1 MSAVNEIIDQA
12 SFDNS
17 LLKILDDMINGESSE
32 TKSMKNLIA
41 MVSQTD
47 STALILG
54 ETGTGKDIVAQA
66 IHKCSKKKGSFV
78 TVNCAAIPSELLES
92 ELFGHEKGSF
102 TGADKLRKGRF
113 EQSSGGSLFL
123 DEIGDMPLPLQ
134 AKLLRAIESKSI
146 QRVGGAEDIKINLRL
161 ICATHRDL
169 EKKVESGEFRAD
181 LFFRINVLP
190 INVPSLA
197 ERRTDIP
204 SLLKKL
210 IQTLNVEKSVQPK
223 FTADAITSLTKHNWP
238 GNVRELKNV
247 IERACIIF
255 PGQEVTSTNIFEN
268 LLRLKVPTLA
278 EEQNALWEMTSD
290 LDEINNI
297 EFDEINQNPEDFLP
311 HPKNYKNWFTFY
323 DEIDLRRH
331 LQDVEIVLIEQALE
345 KGEFMSYASFNVL
358 KALTIEHPQLVFD
371 GDFFSKKW
379 TSKEMDT
386 EMKNDL
392 DELQS
397 FLNDIV
403 WFNENS
409 SAPTGR
415 LWTARTIRLS
425 GSIQILEKWRV

>member
-1 MSAVNEIIDQA
+1 MTVTNDIINQSSSD
-12 SFDNS
+12 SS
-17 LLKILDDMINGESSE
+17 LIKTLENMIDGESNE
-32 TKSMKNLIA
+32 TKSLRNLIA
-41 MVSQTD
+41 MVSQSN

-146 QRVGGAEDIKINLRL
+146 QRVGGADDIKIDLRL

-204 SLLKKL
+204 SLLK
-210 IQTLNVEKSVQPK
+210 TLVNNLNEEKSTLPI
-223 FTADAITSLTKHNWP
+223 FTPDAITSLTKHNWP

-255 PGQEVTSTNIFEN
+255 PGKEVTSTNIFEN
-268 LLRLKVPTLA
+268 LLRLKMPTVA
-278 EEQNALWEMTSD
+278 EEQNAIWEMTAD
-290 LDEINNI
+290 LGEINNL
-297 EFDEINQNPEDFLP
+297 EFDEVTNNPEDFLP

-331 LQDVEIVLIEQALE
+331 QQEIEIILIESALE
-345 KGEFMSYASFNVL
+345 KTGNKIALAADKL
-358 KALTIEHPQLVFD
+358 KLRRTTLIEKMRKY
-371 GDFFSKKW
+371 S
-379 TSKEMDT
+379 
-386 EMKNDL
+386 
-392 DELQS
+392 
-397 FLNDIV
+397 I
-403 WFNENS
+403 
-409 SAPTGR
+409 
-415 LWTARTIRLS
+415 TAN
-425 GSIQILEKWRV
+425 

>member
-1 MSAVNEIIDQA
+1 MNVIDKSTSPSEQNQ
-12 SFDNS
+12 ST
-17 LLKILDDMINGESSE
+17 LDKLNKMIDGESPE

-66 IHKCSKKKGSFV
+66 IHKCSNKKGPFI

-102 TGADKLRKGRF
+102 TGADKQRKGRF

-134 AKLLRAIESKSI
+134 AKLLRAIESKTI
-146 QRVGGAEDIKINLRL
+146 QRVGGAQDIKIDLRL

-169 EKKVESGEFRAD
+169 EKKVENGEFRAD

-204 SLLKKL
+204 SLQKTLLNNLKVDETQKP
-210 IQTLNVEKSVQPK
+210 I
-223 FTADAITSLTKHNWP
+223 FTPDAITALCKHNWP

-255 PGQEVTSTNIFEN
+255 PGKEITSTNIYEN
-268 LLRLKVPTLA
+268 LLRLKVPTVA
-278 EEQNALWEMTSD
+278 EEQEALWDMTAD
-290 LDEINNI
+290 LSGITNLEENNVS
-297 EFDEINQNPEDFLP
+297 NNLEDYLP
-311 HPKNYKNWFTFY
+311 HPKNYKNWFSFY

-331 LQDVEIVLIEQALE
+331 LQDVEIVLIEEALE
-345 KGEFMSYASFNVL
+345 KTNDKVALAADKL
-358 KALTIEHPQLVFD
+358 KLRRTTLIEKM
-371 GDFFSKKW
+371 KKY
-379 TSKEMDT
+379 SIG
-386 EMKNDL
+386 L
-392 DELQS
+392 
-397 FLNDIV
+397 
-403 WFNENS
+403 
-409 SAPTGR
+409 
-415 LWTARTIRLS
+415 
-425 GSIQILEKWRV
+425 GS

>member
-1 MSAVNEIIDQA
+1 MNVVDKQMDQKNNNTSVLDILNEMIDGD
-12 SFDNS
+12 SP
-17 LLKILDDMINGESSE
+17 E
-32 TKSMKNLIA
+32 TKSMKKLIA

-47 STALILG
+47 STALVLG
-54 ETGTGKDIVAQA
+54 ETGTGKDVVAQA
-66 IHKCSKKKGSFV
+66 IHKCSKKKGSLV

-102 TGADKLRKGRF
+102 TGADKQRKGRF

-134 AKLLRAIESKSI
+134 AKLLRAIESRTI
-146 QRVGGAEDIKINLRL
+146 QRVGGAEDIKIDLRL

-181 LFFRINVLP
+181 LYFRINVLP

-204 SLLKKL
+204 DLYNKLLKN
-210 IQTLNVEKSVQPK
+210 LNLSKEMQPI
-223 FTADAITSLTKHNWP
+223 FSPEAITALSKHNWP

-255 PGQEVTSTNIFEN
+255 PGKEVTSSNVFEN

-278 EEQNALWEMTSD
+278 EEQNAIWEMTADLSGINHIDSD
-290 LDEINNI
+290 DKLDS
-297 EFDEINQNPEDFLP
+297 PEDYLP

-345 KGEFMSYASFNVL
+345 KTGNKIAHAADKL
-358 KALTIEHPQLVFD
+358 KLRRTTLIEKM
-371 GDFFSKKW
+371 KKY
-379 TSKEMDT
+379 
-386 EMKNDL
+386 
-392 DELQS
+392 
-397 FLNDIV
+397 
-403 WFNENS
+403 
-409 SAPTGR
+409 
-415 LWTARTIRLS
+415 
-425 GSIQILEKWRV
+425 SITKIIE

>member
-1 MSAVNEIIDQA
+1 MNVIDKLINETSNASSQLDII
-12 SFDNS
+12 NN
-17 LLKILDDMINGESSE
+17 MIDGDSSE

-66 IHKCSKKKGSFV
+66 IHKCSKRKGYFV

-134 AKLLRAIESKSI
+134 AKLLRAIESRTI

-190 INVPSLA
+190 ISVPSLA

-204 SLLKKL
+204 RLQATLLKN
-210 IQTLNVEKSVQPK
+210 LNLDKTVEPI
-223 FTADAITSLTKHNWP
+223 FTSDAITALSKHNWP

-255 PGQEVTSTNIFEN
+255 PGKEITSTNVYDN
-268 LLRLKVPTLA
+268 LLRLKVPTVA
-278 EEQNALWEMTSD
+278 EEQEAIWEMTSD
-290 LDEINNI
+290 LSGINNI
-297 EFDEINQNPEDFLP
+297 EINDTHNKSEEYLP

-331 LQDVEIVLIEQALE
+331 LQEVEIILIEEALE
-345 KGEFMSYASFNVL
+345 KTSNKVALAADKL
-358 KALTIEHPQLVFD
+358 KLRRTTLIEKM
-371 GDFFSKKW
+371 KKY
-379 TSKEMDT
+379 
-386 EMKNDL
+386 
-392 DELQS
+392 
-397 FLNDIV
+397 
-403 WFNENS
+403 
-409 SAPTGR
+409 
-415 LWTARTIRLS
+415 
-425 GSIQILEKWRV
+425 SIAKIL

>member
-1 MSAVNEIIDQA
+1 MSAVNEIIDQTN
-12 SFDNS
+12 FDNS
-17 LLKILDDMINGESSE
+17 LSKILDNMINGESNE

-204 SLLKKL
+204 SLLKSL
-210 IQTLNVEKSVQPK
+210 IETLNVEKSVQPK

-268 LLRLKVPTLA
+268 LLRLKVPTIA
-278 EEQNALWEMTSD
+278 EEQNAIWEMTSD
-290 LDEINNI
+290 LDEINSI
-297 EFDEINQNPEDFLP
+297 EFDELNQSPEDFLP

-345 KGEFMSYASFNVL
+345 KTNNKIALAADKL
-358 KALTIEHPQLVFD
+358 KLRRTTLIEKM
-371 GDFFSKKW
+371 KKY
-379 TSKEMDT
+379 SMHS
-386 EMKNDL
+386 N
-392 DELQS
+392 
-397 FLNDIV
+397 
-403 WFNENS
+403 
-409 SAPTGR
+409 
-415 LWTARTIRLS
+415 
-425 GSIQILEKWRV
+425 

>member
-1 MSAVNEIIDQA
+1 MNVVDKQTNEPTQYKSSLDKLNEMID
-12 SFDNS
+12 
-17 LLKILDDMINGESSE
+17 GESPE

-66 IHKCSKKKGSFV
+66 IHKCSSKKGPFI

-102 TGADKLRKGRF
+102 TGADKQRKGRF

-134 AKLLRAIESKSI
+134 AKLLRAIESKTI
-146 QRVGGAEDIKINLRL
+146 QRVGGSQDIKIDLRL

-169 EKKVESGEFRAD
+169 EKKVENGEFRAD

-204 SLLKKL
+204 SLQKTLLTSLKVDDSMKP
-210 IQTLNVEKSVQPK
+210 I
-223 FTADAITSLTKHNWP
+223 FTPDAITALCKHNWP

-255 PGQEVTSTNIFEN
+255 PGKEITSTNVYEN
-268 LLRLKVPTLA
+268 LLRLKVPTVA
-278 EEQNALWEMTSD
+278 EEQEALWEMTSD
-290 LDEINNI
+290 LSGIDNLEENELTNNL
-297 EFDEINQNPEDFLP
+297 EDYLP
-311 HPKNYKNWFTFY
+311 HPKNYKNWFSFY

-331 LQDVEIVLIEQALE
+331 LQDVEIVLIEEALE
-345 KGEFMSYASFNVL
+345 KTNNKVALAADKLKLRRTTLIEKMKKYSLNVNQN
-358 KALTIEHPQLVFD
+358 I
-371 GDFFSKKW
+371 
-379 TSKEMDT
+379 
-386 EMKNDL
+386 N
-392 DELQS
+392 
-397 FLNDIV
+397 
-403 WFNENS
+403 
-409 SAPTGR
+409 
-415 LWTARTIRLS
+415 
-425 GSIQILEKWRV
+425 

>member
-12 SFDNS
+12 NFDNS

-210 IQTLNVEKSVQPK
+210 IEALNVEKSVQPK

-278 EEQNALWEMTSD
+278 EEQNAIWEMTSD

-297 EFDEINQNPEDFLP
+297 EFDEINQSPEDFLP

-345 KGEFMSYASFNVL
+345 KTNNKIALAADKL
-358 KALTIEHPQLVFD
+358 KLRRTTLIEKMRKYSLKV
-371 GDFFSKKW
+371 
-379 TSKEMDT
+379 
-386 EMKNDL
+386 
-392 DELQS
+392 
-397 FLNDIV
+397 V
-403 WFNENS
+403 
-409 SAPTGR
+409 
-415 LWTARTIRLS
+415 
-425 GSIQILEKWRV
+425 

>member
-1 MSAVNEIIDQA
+1 MNVVDKLTSPSEQNK
-12 SFDNS
+12 S
-17 LLKILDDMINGESSE
+17 ILDKLNKMIDGESPE

-66 IHKCSKKKGSFV
+66 IHKCSNKKGPFI

-102 TGADKLRKGRF
+102 TGADKQRKGRF

-134 AKLLRAIESKSI
+134 AKLLRAIESKTI
-146 QRVGGAEDIKINLRL
+146 QRVGGAQDIKIDLRL

-169 EKKVESGEFRAD
+169 EKKVENGEFRAD

-204 SLLKKL
+204 SLQKTLLTNLKVDDSMKP
-210 IQTLNVEKSVQPK
+210 I
-223 FTADAITSLTKHNWP
+223 FTPDAITALCKHNWP

-255 PGQEVTSTNIFEN
+255 PGKEITSTNVYEN
-268 LLRLKVPTLA
+268 LLRLKVPTVA
-278 EEQNALWEMTSD
+278 EEQEALWEMTSD
-290 LDEINNI
+290 LSGIDNLEENELTNNL
-297 EFDEINQNPEDFLP
+297 EDYLP
-311 HPKNYKNWFTFY
+311 HPKNYKNWFSFY

-331 LQDVEIVLIEQALE
+331 LQDVEIVLIEEALE
-345 KGEFMSYASFNVL
+345 KTNNKVALAADKLKLRRTTLIEKMKKYSLNVNQN
-358 KALTIEHPQLVFD
+358 I
-371 GDFFSKKW
+371 
-379 TSKEMDT
+379 
-386 EMKNDL
+386 N
-392 DELQS
+392 
-397 FLNDIV
+397 
-403 WFNENS
+403 
-409 SAPTGR
+409 
-415 LWTARTIRLS
+415 
-425 GSIQILEKWRV
+425 

>member
-1 MSAVNEIIDQA
+1 MNVVDKSTNTSEQNQSTLDKLNKMID
-12 SFDNS
+12 
-17 LLKILDDMINGESSE
+17 GESPE

-66 IHKCSKKKGSFV
+66 IHKCSNKKGPFI

-102 TGADKLRKGRF
+102 TGADKQRKGRF

-134 AKLLRAIESKSI
+134 AKLLRAIESKTI
-146 QRVGGAEDIKINLRL
+146 QRVGGAQDIKIDLRL

-169 EKKVESGEFRAD
+169 EKKVENGEFRAD

-204 SLLKKL
+204 SLQKTLLSNLKVDETQKP
-210 IQTLNVEKSVQPK
+210 I
-223 FTADAITSLTKHNWP
+223 FTPDAITALCKHNWP

-255 PGQEVTSTNIFEN
+255 PGKEITSTNIYEN
-268 LLRLKVPTLA
+268 LLRLKVPTVA
-278 EEQNALWEMTSD
+278 EEQEALWDMTSD
-290 LDEINNI
+290 LSGITNLEENEQTITLKI
-297 EFDEINQNPEDFLP
+297 IYHTLKIIKIGFL
-311 HPKNYKNWFTFY
+311 FTM
-323 DEIDLRRH
+323 R
-331 LQDVEIVLIEQALE
+331 
-345 KGEFMSYASFNVL
+345 
-358 KALTIEHPQLVFD
+358 LT
-371 GDFFSKKW
+371 
-379 TSKEMDT
+379 
-386 EMKNDL
+386 
-392 DELQS
+392 
-397 FLNDIV
+397 
-403 WFNENS
+403 
-409 SAPTGR
+409 
-415 LWTARTIRLS
+415 
-425 GSIQILEKWRV
+425 

>member
-1 MSAVNEIIDQA
+1 MNVVDKLTNQSEQDK
-12 SFDNS
+12 S
-17 LLKILDDMINGESSE
+17 ILDKLNKMIDGESPE

-66 IHKCSKKKGSFV
+66 IHKCSNKKGPFI

-134 AKLLRAIESKSI
+134 AKLLRAIESKTI
-146 QRVGGAEDIKINLRL
+146 QRVGGAQDLKIDLRL

-169 EKKVESGEFRAD
+169 EKKVENGEFRAD

-204 SLLKKL
+204 SLQNTLLNNLKIDESIKP
-210 IQTLNVEKSVQPK
+210 N
-223 FTADAITSLTKHNWP
+223 FTPDAITALCKHNWP
-238 GNVRELKNV
+238 GNIRELKNV

-255 PGQEVTSTNIFEN
+255 PGKEITSTNIYEN
-268 LLRLKVPTLA
+268 LLRLKVPTVA
-278 EEQNALWEMTSD
+278 EEQDALWEMTSD
-290 LDEINNI
+290 LSGITNTEESDLSKS
-297 EFDEINQNPEDFLP
+297 PEDYLP
-311 HPKNYKNWFTFY
+311 HPKNYKNWFSFY

-331 LQDVEIVLIEQALE
+331 LQDVEIVLIEEALE
-345 KGEFMSYASFNVL
+345 KTNNKVALAADKL
-358 KALTIEHPQLVFD
+358 KLRRTTLIEKMKKYSLT
-371 GDFFSKKW
+371 
-379 TSKEMDT
+379 
-386 EMKNDL
+386 
-392 DELQS
+392 
-397 FLNDIV
+397 
-403 WFNENS
+403 
-409 SAPTGR
+409 
-415 LWTARTIRLS
+415 
-425 GSIQILEKWRV
+425 SI

>member
-1 MSAVNEIIDQA
+1 MNVVNKSNNSSSINKSLFNKLNEMID
-12 SFDNS
+12 
-17 LLKILDDMINGESSE
+17 GESPE

-66 IHKCSKKKGSFV
+66 IHKCSQKKGPFI

-102 TGADKLRKGRF
+102 TGADKQRKGRF
-113 EQSSGGSLFL
+113 EQSNGGSLFL

-146 QRVGGAEDIKINLRL
+146 QRVGSADDIKIDLRL

-169 EKKVESGEFRAD
+169 EKKVENGEFRAD

-204 SLLKKL
+204 SLQNTLLKSLQIDESLKP
-210 IQTLNVEKSVQPK
+210 I
-223 FTADAITSLTKHNWP
+223 FTPDAITALCKHNWP

-247 IERACIIF
+247 IERACILF
-255 PGQEVTSTNIFEN
+255 PGKEITSTNVFEN
-268 LLRLKVPTLA
+268 LLRLKVPTVA
-278 EEQNALWEMTSD
+278 EEQNALWDMTSD
-290 LDEINNI
+290 LSGINALEENNL
-297 EFDEINQNPEDFLP
+297 ENSPEDYLP
-311 HPKNYKNWFTFY
+311 HPKNYKNWFSFY

-331 LQDVEIVLIEQALE
+331 LQDVEIVLIEEALNMTNKKVALAADRLKLRRTTLIE
-345 KGEFMSYASFNVL
+345 KM
-358 KALTIEHPQLVFD
+358 
-371 GDFFSKKW
+371 KKY
-379 TSKEMDT
+379 SI
-386 EMKNDL
+386 N
-392 DELQS
+392 
-397 FLNDIV
+397 LN
-403 WFNENS
+403 
-409 SAPTGR
+409 
-415 LWTARTIRLS
+415 
-425 GSIQILEKWRV
+425 

>member
-1 MSAVNEIIDQA
+1 SN
-12 SFDNS
+12 
-17 LLKILDDMINGESSE
+17 E
-32 TKSMKNLIA
+32 TKSLRNLIA
-41 MVSQTD
+41 MVSQSN

-66 IHKCSKKKGSFV
+66 IHKCSKKKGSFI

-146 QRVGGAEDIKINLRL
+146 QRVGGADDIKIDLRL

-204 SLLKKL
+204 SLLK
-210 IQTLNVEKSVQPK
+210 TLVNNLNEEKSTLPI
-223 FTADAITSLTKHNWP
+223 FTPDAITSLTKHNWP

-255 PGQEVTSTNIFEN
+255 PGKEVTSSNVFEN
-268 LLRLKVPTLA
+268 LLRLKMPTVA
-278 EEQNALWEMTSD
+278 EEQNAIWEMTAD
-290 LDEINNI
+290 LGEINNL
-297 EFDEINQNPEDFLP
+297 EFDEVTNNPEDFLP

-331 LQDVEIVLIEQALE
+331 QQEIEIILIESALE
-345 KGEFMSYASFNVL
+345 KTGNKIALAADKL
-358 KALTIEHPQLVFD
+358 KLRRTTLIE
-371 GDFFSKKW
+371 KMRKY
-379 TSKEMDT
+379 
-386 EMKNDL
+386 
-392 DELQS
+392 
-397 FLNDIV
+397 
-403 WFNENS
+403 
-409 SAPTGR
+409 
-415 LWTARTIRLS
+415 
-425 GSIQILEKWRV
+425 SISVN

>member
-1 MSAVNEIIDQA
+1 MNVVDKSTNTSEQNQSTLDKLNKMID
-12 SFDNS
+12 
-17 LLKILDDMINGESSE
+17 GESPE

-66 IHKCSKKKGSFV
+66 IHKCSNKKGPFI

-102 TGADKLRKGRF
+102 TGADKQRKGRF

-134 AKLLRAIESKSI
+134 AKLLRAIESKTI
-146 QRVGGAEDIKINLRL
+146 QRVGGAQDIKIDLRL

-169 EKKVESGEFRAD
+169 EKKVENGEFRAD

-204 SLLKKL
+204 SLQKTLLSNLKVDETQKP
-210 IQTLNVEKSVQPK
+210 I
-223 FTADAITSLTKHNWP
+223 FTPDAITALCKHNWP

-255 PGQEVTSTNIFEN
+255 PGKEITSTNIYEN
-268 LLRLKVPTLA
+268 LLRLKVPTVA
-278 EEQNALWEMTSD
+278 EEQEELWEMTSD
-290 LDEINNI
+290 LSGITNLEENNVS
-297 EFDEINQNPEDFLP
+297 NNLEDYLP
-311 HPKNYKNWFTFY
+311 HPKNYKNWFSFY
-323 DEIDLRRH
+323 DEIDIRRH
-331 LQDVEIVLIEQALE
+331 LQDVEIVLIEEALDKTNNKVALAADKLKLRRTTLIE
-345 KGEFMSYASFNVL
+345 KMKKYSINVNQN
-358 KALTIEHPQLVFD
+358 I
-371 GDFFSKKW
+371 
-379 TSKEMDT
+379 
-386 EMKNDL
+386 N
-392 DELQS
+392 
-397 FLNDIV
+397 
-403 WFNENS
+403 
-409 SAPTGR
+409 
-415 LWTARTIRLS
+415 
-425 GSIQILEKWRV
+425 

>member
-1 MSAVNEIIDQA
+1 MSAVNEIIDQTN
-12 SFDNS
+12 FDNS
-17 LLKILDDMINGESSE
+17 LSKILDNMINGESSE

-204 SLLKKL
+204 SLLKSL
-210 IQTLNVEKSVQPK
+210 IETLNVEKSVQPK

-268 LLRLKVPTLA
+268 LLRLKVPTIA
-278 EEQNALWEMTSD
+278 EEQNAIWEMTSD

-297 EFDEINQNPEDFLP
+297 EFDELNQSPEDFLP

-345 KGEFMSYASFNVL
+345 KTNNKIALAADKL
-358 KALTIEHPQLVFD
+358 KLRRTTLIEKM
-371 GDFFSKKW
+371 KKY
-379 TSKEMDT
+379 SM
-386 EMKNDL
+386 
-392 DELQS
+392 
-397 FLNDIV
+397 
-403 WFNENS
+403 NS
-409 SAPTGR
+409 N
-415 LWTARTIRLS
+415 
-425 GSIQILEKWRV
+425 

>member
-1 MSAVNEIIDQA
+1 MNVVDKSTSTLEQNQSTLAKLNKMID
-12 SFDNS
+12 
-17 LLKILDDMINGESSE
+17 GESPE

-66 IHKCSKKKGSFV
+66 IHKCSNKKGPFI

-102 TGADKLRKGRF
+102 TGADKQRKGRF

-134 AKLLRAIESKSI
+134 AKLLRAIESKTI
-146 QRVGGAEDIKINLRL
+146 QRVGGAQDIKIDLRL

-169 EKKVESGEFRAD
+169 EKKVENGEFRAD

-204 SLLKKL
+204 SLQKTLLSNLKVDETQKP
-210 IQTLNVEKSVQPK
+210 I
-223 FTADAITSLTKHNWP
+223 FTPDAITALCKHNWP

-255 PGQEVTSTNIFEN
+255 PGKEITSTNIYEN
-268 LLRLKVPTLA
+268 LLRLKVPTVA
-278 EEQNALWEMTSD
+278 EEQEALWDMTSD
-290 LDEINNI
+290 LSGITNLEANDQTNNL
-297 EFDEINQNPEDFLP
+297 EDYLP
-311 HPKNYKNWFTFY
+311 HPKNYKNWFSFY

-331 LQDVEIVLIEQALE
+331 LQDVEIVLIEEALE
-345 KGEFMSYASFNVL
+345 KTNNKVALAADKLKLRRTTLIEKMKKYSF
-358 KALTIEHPQLVFD
+358 TC
-371 GDFFSKKW
+371 S
-379 TSKEMDT
+379 
-386 EMKNDL
+386 
-392 DELQS
+392 
-397 FLNDIV
+397 
-403 WFNENS
+403 
-409 SAPTGR
+409 R
-415 LWTARTIRLS
+415 
-425 GSIQILEKWRV
+425 